1 MPFSTAKFLK
11 FRSGMQKRIGSLRSK
26 TEDSLEFAVD
36 TMMEER
42 VDGFFHVEQG
52 LEEIIKSLV
61 EIEDELE
68 AIRDLAGAMRL
79 ESRLEFVEERW
90 DEFDSEIRERPRR
103 RRKRVSLADMLKAA
117 SGTGQLS
124 ENPHAV
130 NNAMD
135 AYAIMGVEFGSSLAD
150 VTASFRTKAKQ
161 LHPDANNGDRSSEPE
176 LRRMLEAYQFLKEY
190 LSLSNTEPMPPPE
203 RHERRRTRGIVR
215 AAAGQPAYG
224 ARHGI
229 RRRREF
235 CAEARADSSR
245 DRAPGGHY

>member
-1 MPFSTAKFLK
+1 MPFTTAKFLK

-42 VDGFFHVEQG
+42 VDGFFQVEQG

-61 EIEDELE
+61 EIEEELE

-117 SGTGQLS
+117 GGPGQLS

-130 NNAMD
+130 NNAVD

-150 VTASFRTKAKQ
+150 VTTAFRTKAKQ
-161 LHPDANNGDRSSEPE
+161 LHPDANNGDRASEPE

-190 LSLSNTEPMPPPE
+190 LSLSNTEPMPAP
-203 RHERRRTRGIVR
+203 
-215 AAAGQPAYG
+215 
-224 ARHGI
+224 
-229 RRRREF
+229 
-235 CAEARADSSR
+235 
-245 DRAPGGHY
+245 DRPYRPSE